1 LAALLELA
9 NRWQLPR
16 AQQDLLWRIIR
27 GFPDARWAQS
37 TLEHLY
43 LDAGNTAGLYQL
55 YLTLLPRYPQNVL
68 LKNNLATAAL
78 VLKTNVPNACQW
90 AAEIYAQAPT
100 NADVV
105 CTYAYALHLQ
115 GRNKEGLGVL
125 QKLKPSQLEQPSIAL
140 YYSVLLSA
148 TGKASEAAPY
158 LQIARTKGR
167 LLPEEKQLLTDTDKI
182 NQAK

>member
-1 LAALLELA
+1 
-9 NRWQLPR
+9 
-16 AQQDLLWRIIR
+16 
-27 GFPDARWAQS
+27 
-37 TLEHLY
+37 
-43 LDAGNTAGLYQL
+43 
-55 YLTLLPRYPQNVL
+55 
-68 LKNNLATAAL
+68 
-78 VLKTNVPNACQW
+78 
-90 AAEIYAQAPT
+90 
-100 NADVV
+100 
-105 CTYAYALHLQ
+105 
-115 GRNKEGLGVL
+115 L